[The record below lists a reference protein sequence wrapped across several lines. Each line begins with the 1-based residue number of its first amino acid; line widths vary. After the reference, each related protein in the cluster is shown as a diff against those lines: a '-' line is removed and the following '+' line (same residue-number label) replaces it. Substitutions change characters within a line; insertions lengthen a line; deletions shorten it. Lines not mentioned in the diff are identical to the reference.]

1 MMKRVVKTGVARNTA
16 WMFLGQGLRLAI
28 QAGYFILIARCLGA
42 TNYGAFV
49 GVVALVAIAVPFGPL
64 GSGIILI
71 KHVSRDSNLFPIYW
85 GRALVTTGL
94 CSAILFAGVILVS
107 HVFLPATIPLR
118 LVLLVASSDLFG
130 LSLILMSGQ
139 AFQALEKLNW
149 TATIHVLLSASRFL
163 GAVVLVSIHR
173 HPSALQWGYLYFC
186 STAAVVAAAVLLVSV
201 KLGRPL
207 FNWRRSYAELREG
220 FYFSAGLSA
229 QTIYND
235 IDKTML
241 ARLGTLDATGIY
253 GAAYRLID
261 VSFVPLSSLLAAAYP
276 VFFQKG
282 ANGIASGVRYA
293 KFLLVRALGYSAVAC
308 LCLLLFAGIVPHII
322 GPEYTRTV
330 EALRWLSLLP
340 VLKALHY
347 YFSDALSGAGYQAVR
362 MFIQVAVA
370 IFNVLI
376 NLWLIPA
383 YSWRGAAWSSLVS
396 DGLLAFGIG
405 TAVLV
410 LCRRSQRANRRIRES
425 AVAVTQA

>member
-1 MMKRVVKTGVARNTA
+1 MKRLFKRGVARNTA

-28 QAGYFILIARCLGA
+28 QAGYFTLIARCLGT

-71 KHVSRDSNLFPIYW
+71 KNVSRDSSLFPIYW
-85 GRALVTTGL
+85 GRALLTTAV
-94 CSAILFAGVILVS
+94 CSAILFAAVMFVA
-107 HVFLPATIPLR
+107 HFFLPAAIPLR
-118 LVLLVASSDLFG
+118 LVVLVASSDLFG
-130 LSLILMSGQ
+130 LSLTMMCGQ
-139 AFQALEKLNW
+139 AFQAFEKLNW
-149 TATIHVLLSASRFL
+149 TATIHVLLSGSRL
-163 GAVVLVSIHR
+163 CGAIVLVSIHR
-173 HPSALQWGYLYFC
+173 HPSALQWGYLYFY
-186 STAAVVAAAVLLVSV
+186 STVAVLVAAVVLVSL
-201 KLGRPL
+201 KLGRPV
-207 FNWRRSYAELREG
+207 FNWKRSYAELREG

-261 VSFVPLSSLLAAAYP
+261 VSFVPLSSLLAAALP

-282 ANGIASGVRYA
+282 SDGIASSVRYA
-293 KFLLVRALGYSAVAC
+293 KRLLVRALGYAALAC
-308 LCLLLFAGIVPHII
+308 CCLLLFAGIVPHII

-362 MFIQVAVA
+362 MCIQVAVA

-376 NLWLIPA
+376 NFWLIPA
-383 YSWRGAAWSSLVS
+383 YSWRGAAWSSLAS
-396 DGLLAFGIG
+396 DGLLALGIG
-405 TAVLV
+405 TAVFV
-410 LCRRSQRANRRIRES
+410 LCRRSQRSDSRICKS
-425 AVAVTQA
+425 AGAVTQA